1 MERFQIEGMTC
12 SACSAH
18 VERAV
23 KQLTFVKAAQVSL
36 LTNSMTVET
45 ADGASHAEE
54 IALAIE
60 EAGYHALPENKSSAE
75 KTNVSQATVS
85 PKQDMAHKLQ
95 HRFVA
100 SLIFML
106 PLMYVSMQHMLHYP
120 IWELLNPHHY
130 PMVNALAQLVLST
143 PVLYIN
149 RDYFRVGFKRL
160 WKLSPNMDSLIAVG
174 SSAAYFY
181 GLFILFRM
189 AVAYGNGNAMQAHG
203 YAMELYFES
212 AVMILTLITLGK
224 FFEARAKKKTTSAIE
239 KLMALTPDEVTLV
252 LENGNTKALKTAEV
266 KIGDVL
272 LLRPG
277 ERVPV
282 DGVLL
287 EGVVALDQSHITGES
302 MPVDKHAGD
311 ELIAGSMNPSAS
323 FRMRATKVGEDTTLS
338 RIVKLVR
345 EAGDSKAPISK
356 LADRV
361 SGIFVPVVMGIALA
375 TFLLWL
381 LAGQTFSFA
390 LSCAIAVLVISCPCA
405 LGLATPVAIMV
416 GTGVGAQHGVL
427 FRNGEVLETLHHI
440 KSIVLDK
447 TGTLTQG
454 QMSVQTVFAVQA
466 VQEEELL
473 RVAAALEKGSE
484 HPLAAAVTRYCE
496 QKNVAT
502 VAVESFHATA
512 GRGLSARISGVPCFA
527 GNEKWMLENGIDL
540 APAQEELQK
549 TQALGVSVLCFA
561 SNGKLLGLL
570 GVSDTLKESSPK
582 AVRDLK
588 ALGVTPY
595 LLTGDQRVVA
605 QTIAAQVGIE
615 HVLAEV
621 MPEDKAAKVRELQAG
636 GARVA
641 MVGDGINDAPALK
654 QADVGIAV
662 GAGTDIAIETAD
674 VVLASNRLTDVA
686 TAVRLS
692 RSVIRNIKQNLFWA
706 FFYNVVGIP
715 IAAGLLYP
723 AFGITLSPMLGA
735 AAMSLSSVC
744 VVSNALRLRRFRVEK
759 ELPSPA
765 ITEELQT
772 SQEQGQPI
780 IHQQKEEHSMEKIV
794 HIEGMSCNHCKMS
807 VEKALKALNGV
818 ENAEV
823 DLEKKQAQITG
834 ATLDAA
840 AIAAAITDAG
850 FEFKGIE

>member
-45 ADGASHAEE
+45 ADGASHTEE

-100 SLIFML
+100 SLIFMI

-454 QMSVQTVFAVQA
+454 QSYCAWLPRLKRAVSTRWRPP
-466 VQEEELL
+466 L
-473 RVAAALEKGSE
+473 R
-484 HPLAAAVTRYCE
+484 
-496 QKNVAT
+496 
-502 VAVESFHATA
+502 
-512 GRGLSARISGVPCFA
+512 
-527 GNEKWMLENGIDL
+527 
-540 APAQEELQK
+540 
-549 TQALGVSVLCFA
+549 
-561 SNGKLLGLL
+561 
-570 GVSDTLKESSPK
+570 
-582 AVRDLK
+582 
-588 ALGVTPY
+588 
-595 LLTGDQRVVA
+595 
-605 QTIAAQVGIE
+605 
-615 HVLAEV
+615 
-621 MPEDKAAKVRELQAG
+621 
-636 GARVA
+636 
-641 MVGDGINDAPALK
+641 
-654 QADVGIAV
+654 
-662 GAGTDIAIETAD
+662 
-674 VVLASNRLTDVA
+674 
-686 TAVRLS
+686 
-692 RSVIRNIKQNLFWA
+692 
-706 FFYNVVGIP
+706 
-715 IAAGLLYP
+715 
-723 AFGITLSPMLGA
+723 
-735 AAMSLSSVC
+735 
-744 VVSNALRLRRFRVEK
+744 
-759 ELPSPA
+759 
-765 ITEELQT
+765 
-772 SQEQGQPI
+772 
-780 IHQQKEEHSMEKIV
+780 
-794 HIEGMSCNHCKMS
+794 
-807 VEKALKALNGV
+807 
-818 ENAEV
+818 
-823 DLEKKQAQITG
+823 
-834 ATLDAA
+834 
-840 AIAAAITDAG
+840 AIASKKTWQPLL
-850 FEFKGIE
+850 

>member
-23 KQLTFVKAAQVSL
+23 GQLPFVKTAQVSL

-60 EAGYHALPENKSSAE
+60 EAGYHALPENKASAE
-75 KTNVSQATVS
+75 KANVSQAAAS

-95 HRFVA
+95 HRFIA

-189 AVAYGNGNAMQAHG
+189 AVAYGNGNAVQAHG

-252 LENGNTKALKTAEV
+252 LENGETKVLKTAEV

-361 SGIFVPVVMGIALA
+361 SGIFVPVVMAIALA
-375 TFLLWL
+375 AFLLWL

-454 QMSVQTVFAVQA
+454 QMSVQTVFSVQGA
-466 VQEEELL
+466 QEEELL
-473 RVAAALEKGSE
+473 RVAAALERGSE
-484 HPLAAAVTRYCE
+484 HPLAAAVMRYCE
-496 QKNVAT
+496 QKSVASVT
-502 VAVESFHATA
+502 VESFHATA
-512 GRGLSARISGVPCFA
+512 GRGLSAVIAGVPCFA
-527 GNEKWMLENGIDL
+527 GNEKWMLENGIDM
-540 APAQEELQK
+540 ATAQEELRK
-549 TQALGVSVLCFA
+549 MQAMGVSVLCFA
-561 SNGKLLGLL
+561 SHGKLLGML

-582 AVRDLK
+582 AIRDLK

-595 LLTGDQRVVA
+595 LLTGDQQVVA

-759 ELPSPA
+759 ELPLPVIKEA
-765 ITEELQT
+765 IQA

-780 IHQQKEEHSMEKIV
+780 IYQQEEEHTMEKIV
-794 HIEGMSCNHCKMS
+794 YIEGMSCNHCKMS

-818 ENAEV
+818 ESAE
-823 DLEKKQAQITG
+823 
-834 ATLDAA
+834 
-840 AIAAAITDAG
+840 
-850 FEFKGIE
+850 